1 MGWSYAIDKSHNKA
15 AEVNRLVAWQKS
27 DDAVWRLVEHRLVG
41 NHLWMIVKH
50 TGTGEISPALYLI
63 QSGWPHHG
71 WGHKS
76 VSERDEVDMPLSLL
90 ALLAPTEDPS
100 EIAWRER
107 VEQHHQEAASTRKR
121 ARSIKAGDTFQWN
134 GDRLKVVNAHSDN
147 RHFSVEHE
155 IFKNGEWLYCS
166 TYRAK
171 RSVLAA
177 LQPCVIA
184 TTAANQPAKPSQ
196 EDVGMQDQQ
205 LLFA

>member
-1 MGWSYAIDKSHNKA
+1 MWNLGVSHGASDGRCEMGWSYAIDKSHNKA

-27 DDAVWRLVEHRLVG
+27 ADAVWRLVEHRLVG

-90 ALLAPTEDPS
+90 ALLPPTEDPS

-107 VEQHHQEAASTRKR
+107 VEQSSIIKR
-121 ARSIKAGDTFQWN
+121 QLRSGSVHGRSRLAIRSN
-134 GDRLKVVNAHSDN
+134 G
-147 RHFSVEHE
+147 
-155 IFKNGEWLYCS
+155 
-166 TYRAK
+166 T
-171 RSVLAA
+171 
-177 LQPCVIA
+177 VI
-184 TTAANQPAKPSQ
+184 
-196 EDVGMQDQQ
+196 G
-205 LLFA
+205 